1 MNNEIGRKLTSLTLM
16 TIMFAGGLTI
26 AAPTMF
32 PATDAETSG
41 MLTVSTTTLQGGA
54 ILEIVVDDPNKS
66 AIDTEQSPPS
76 VDVNGSV
83 LPTMVQATNGKWYA
97 YIADKS
103 QVAANEG
110 ISAIGWDYGNAA
122 CTLGLGGAGTAT
134 TLGTA
139 AATGIT
145 PYVELSHGAAATY
158 TVATATQCLASVA
171 STAAPA
177 NVKGAPL
184 DVNKLT
190 GQERDEIN
198 MLQNIPQPNSNSGI
212 SSGNQGNA
220 GMTANTTDGSFSS
233 WPLIQTWELDAT
245 STICYLGECIGVD
258 RSTTD
263 SLIGITVNKTAVTD
277 NDHIILEIT
286 DPGLNLDPT
295 FPDEWTFGVTETS
308 GSETT
313 TWRGNMTDTYGGNTA
328 LTRANIKTAGFG
340 DGGYL
345 SVTQSETTLANPT
358 SAVVTVYETGPN
370 TGVFTT
376 LMSNDTSDLV
386 TGAHNVASGD
396 EIVTISYAGNS
407 VNLVVAYTDMSMT
420 LDAGDNWAPGETAA
434 LTIVDPD
441 ANKMSTSA
449 ETLSTSNESS
459 NMPAITMGSPY
470 WCDDKAVV
478 AIAQDATDDAAG
490 SAITSTHKE
499 VEEDS
504 KRCQVTIAAG
514 DEGTAAVITYVNTT
528 LGSATGLALGQ
539 WEDGGSVVIGWDVT
553 EFADM
558 LELSASITEVAVYVS
573 TNYTSNTGAYTQGGS
588 IGPGF
593 ITLTEGNVSKSGTQ
607 VLADENNGS
616 INGGSLVKANAPT
629 VSVKITTSAAAS
641 IVADTYGMSI
651 DVCNFDQD
659 SSSLEHDCIYRIE
672 AEETGADTGVF
683 EGSVT
688 YANMNAVSAKKNG
701 SYSGGDT
708 AIDQSGITQN
718 GKDVYVLMH
727 SGASGSDS
735 PKVEYN
741 DTNSVGTYTTI
752 GASQSTNNYTGI
764 VEWDQSSYAAGDTA
778 VLTITDP
785 DLNQDSGTLETYAN
799 DTSTTFKI
807 TCLNAGGVEQSCVAA
822 SAIKIVESGQNSG
835 TFVASFA
842 VPGNY
847 NDDKT
852 KDSTVGTNMKASY
865 YDSNDVGG
873 GSTTLTSS
881 VAIASET
888 GSISF
893 DKSVYPTPWGGYGTG
908 AASPSTMRCGD
919 DTTGNAGNCSTVYGN
934 VTIWVTV
941 HDGDNTNDTL
951 ACATQKCIKLK
962 LDGFVIATAGD
973 QNGATDESG
982 TAAAEIG
989 VLSEISPGSSDYEAK
1004 FTLTEFSDDKPQRA
1018 VSGSILQ
1025 AIYVDPSDA
1034 GGLSLEVYDS
1044 ASLDMRNASLSLD
1057 KDTYVLGADM
1067 VVTLSDPDMNRD
1079 SATAET
1085 LHADFI
1091 EWDSAASSSR
1101 LMSNS
1106 EFGCTPSTYG
1116 ETGSDTG
1123 VFQSTC
1129 TFPAS
1134 VASTTVQ
1141 AGESVTFTY
1150 SDRTIAGENSAGDAQ
1165 EDIEATA
1172 SSSNFGAIVEL
1183 DKAVYDWTDRVFIT
1197 VTAPDHNK
1205 DSAAI
1210 ESIGTSD
1217 LPVQVSSRNGKLC
1230 TSTYTLRETGEDT
1243 GVFAGEVVLK
1253 GYTSHT
1259 LISTASNTCTGPTSG
1274 ALLLAAG
1281 ADGVTVSYEYSNS
1294 EVTIGSAITTWNI
1307 AEVSFGDSSVSA
1319 SGSTLVRMVDGD
1331 YDLDPDVLNTKVVDL
1346 TSDSD
1351 SGGIQMTLTETDLDS
1366 GVFEGTLFFTTSGA
1380 SSGSILRVSEGDSVT
1395 LEFEDTT
1402 LPSPYLSSDKL
1413 TVASTVTIGTA
1424 FPPLERAPA
1433 ANARVV
1439 DAFGNSVAEVS
1450 VDQQVQIAADVANGQ
1465 SKDQSFAYLVQVQD
1479 ASGVT
1484 VSLSWITGSLTA
1496 GQSLSP
1502 AMSWIPTASGSYTAT
1517 VFVWESVDNPTAL
1530 SPTTTV
1536 DIDVV

>member
-41 MLTVSTTTLQGGA
+41 MLSVSTTTLQGGA
-54 ILEIVVDDPNKS
+54 ILEIVVDDPDKR
-66 AIDTEQSPPS
+66 ALDTTQSQPL
-76 VDVNGSV
+76 VDVNGSIF
-83 LPTMVQATNGKWYA
+83 PAMVQATNGMWYA
-97 YIADKS
+97 YIADLS
-103 QVAANEG
+103 QVTANEG
-110 ISAIGWDYGNAA
+110 ISAIGWDYGNKS
-122 CTLGLGGAGTAT
+122 CTLGLGGAATAT

-145 PYVELSHGAAATY
+145 PYVELSYGAAATY
-158 TVATATQCLASVA
+158 TVATATQCLAGVA

-184 DVNKLT
+184 DVDKEN

-198 MLQNIPQPNSNSGI
+198 MLQNLPQPNSNSGLNTN
-212 SSGNQGNA
+212 NQGNA
-220 GMTANTTDGSFSS
+220 GMTANATDGSFSS

-245 STICYLGECIGVD
+245 STICYAGECIDVD

-263 SLIGITVNKTAVTD
+263 DLISISVNKTTVTD

-295 FPDEWTFGVTETS
+295 FPDEWTFSVTETA

-313 TWRGNMTDTYGGNTA
+313 TWRGNMTDTFGGNTA
-328 LTRANIKTAGFG
+328 LTRANLKTAGFG

-345 SVTQSETTLANPT
+345 SVTQAEATLGNPS
-358 SAVVTVYETGPN
+358 SAVVTVYETGKN

-376 LMSNDTSDLV
+376 LMSNDTSDLR
-386 TGAHNVASGD
+386 TGAHNVAAAD
-396 EIVTISYAGNS
+396 EVVTIAYGGES

-420 LDAGDNWAPGETAA
+420 LDAPDGWAPGETAS

-441 ANKMSTSA
+441 ANKMATSA
-449 ETLSTSNESS
+449 ESMSTGNEENTIPTITL
-459 NMPAITMGSPY
+459 GSPY
-470 WCDDKAVV
+470 WCDDKSATIVDQEATSDGV
-478 AIAQDATDDAAG
+478 ANSSAT
-490 SAITSTHKE
+490 ITGQKE
-499 VEEDS
+499 VDEDS
-504 KRCQVTIAAG
+504 KRCQFTIAAG
-514 DEGTAAVITYVNTT
+514 SEPTASVITYVNTT
-528 LGSATGLALGQ
+528 IGSATGADLAA
-539 WEDGGSVVIGWDVT
+539 WEDGGSVVIGYDIT
-553 EFADM
+553 EIGDM
-558 LELSASITEVAVYVS
+558 LELTASITEIAVYVS
-573 TNYTSNTGAYTQGGS
+573 TNYTSNTGAYTEGD
-588 IGPGF
+588 GPGF

-607 VLADENNGS
+607 VLADENHGAIDGS
-616 INGGSLVKANAPT
+616 SLAHSGVPSVSIRITSGSAL
-629 VSVKITTSAAAS
+629 SF
-641 IVADTYGMSI
+641 VADTYAYSI
-651 DVCNFDQD
+651 DICNFDQD

-672 AEETGADTGVF
+672 AEETGDDTGVF

-688 YANMNAVSAKKNG
+688 YANMNAVTAQKDG
-701 SYSGGDT
+701 RSGGTDVT
-708 AIDQSGITQN
+708 VNNTGITQN
-718 GKDVYVLMH
+718 SADVYVLMH
-727 SGASGSDS
+727 SGASGSDA

-741 DTNSVGTYTTI
+741 DTNSVGGYTSI
-752 GASQSTNNYTGI
+752 GASQDTNNYSGI
-764 VEWDQSSYAAGDTA
+764 IEFDQSSYAAGDTA

-785 DLNQDSGTLETYAN
+785 DLNQDSGALETYAN
-799 DTSTTFKI
+799 NTSNTFKV

-822 SAIKIVESGQNSG
+822 SSIKIVESGQNSG
-835 TFVASFA
+835 TFVASFV

-852 KDSTVGTNMKASY
+852 KDSTVGNNLKARY

-873 GSTTLTSS
+873 SS
-881 VAIASET
+881 NEFTVSSAIASET

-908 AASPSTMRCGD
+908 ATSPSTLRCGD
-919 DTTGNAGNCSTVYGN
+919 DTTTNAGNCSSVSGN
-934 VTIWVTV
+934 VTVWITV

-951 ACATQKCIKLK
+951 ACSTQKCIKIK
-962 LDGFVIATAGD
+962 LDGFVVATAGD
-973 QNGATDESG
+973 QNGSSAES
-982 TAAAEIG
+982 TSAAAELG
-989 VLSEISPGSSDYEAK
+989 VLSEVSPGSSDYEISY
-1004 FTLTEFSDDKPQRA
+1004 TLTEFLDDKPQRA
-1018 VSGSILQ
+1018 ASGSILQ
-1025 AIYVDPSDA
+1025 AIYTDPSDA
-1034 GGLSLEVYDS
+1034 GGLSLDVYDS
-1044 ASLDMRNASLSLD
+1044 ASLDMRNGSLSLD

-1067 VVTLSDPDMNRD
+1067 VVTISDPDMNLD
-1079 SATAET
+1079 SSTAET
-1085 LHADFI
+1085 LHADFV
-1091 EWDSAASSSR
+1091 EWDSSAASSS
-1101 LMSNS
+1101 LLSGS
-1106 EFGCTPSTYG
+1106 DFGCTPSTYG

-1129 TFPAS
+1129 TFPNTIS
-1134 VASTTVQ
+1134 NTQVE
-1141 AGESVTFTY
+1141 AGESVTLTY
-1150 SDRTIAGENSAGDAQ
+1150 SDRTIAGENNAGDAQ
-1165 EDIEATA
+1165 EDIEAYA
-1172 SSSNFGAIVEL
+1172 SASNFGAIVEL

-1205 DSAAI
+1205 DGAAI

-1230 TSTYTLRETGEDT
+1230 TSTFTLRESGEDT
-1243 GVFAGEVVLK
+1243 GVFLGEVVLK
-1253 GYTSHT
+1253 GYTDHA
-1259 LISTASNTCTGPTSG
+1259 LITTSSNTCTGPTSG
-1274 ALLLAAG
+1274 ELLLAAG

-1319 SGSTLVRMVDGD
+1319 SGSTIVRMVDGD
-1331 YDLDPDVLNTKVVDL
+1331 YDLNPDVLNTKKVDL

-1502 AMSWIPTASGSYTAT
+1502 AMSWIPAASGSYTAT

-1530 SPTTTV
+1530 SPTTSV